1 MTKWYNKVLIYDVET
16 TIKQLDMT
24 GYVCTD
30 NPHLFTG
37 THYAFAENSMR
48 ETLHYDTI
56 TNLLLE
62 HCVDEKGN
70 PILIDWNIEDV
81 CWLAE
86 AELVKDEQ
94 VPVAAKHNCKLVTTK
109 TFENEFETLCGVNL
123 ELEQESWSKHDE

>member
-1 MTKWYNKVLIYDVET
+1 MTKWYNKVLIYDVEANDQ
-16 TIKQLDMT
+16 TISYE

-37 THYAFAENSMR
+37 THYDFAENSMR

-62 HCVDEKGN
+62 NCVDENGN
-70 PILIDWNIEDV
+70 PICIDWDIEDV
-81 CWLAE
+81 CWKAE

-109 TFENEFETLCGVNL
+109 TFENEFGWLVVSNFEKG
-123 ELEQESWSKHDE
+123 EQAQ

>member
-62 HCVDEKGN
+62 NCVDENGN
-70 PILIDWNIEDV
+70 PICIDWNIEDV

-109 TFENEFETLCGVNL
+109 TFENEFGWLVVSNFEKG
-123 ELEQESWSKHDE
+123 EQAQ